1 MAPIEIVIAKIKAIA
16 DAIRDKTGTTAP
28 LTLDEMAESIE
39 YLESDGALAQTYI
52 LVDEDGYEIP
62 AVLTEEEVE
71 LTATPNDIRIG
82 TTAVTDTGV
91 TVGEKEIPGYRT
103 VEGARKIA
111 ADSEFVLKIRDGLYA
126 YTRLQALFCLFNTTL
141 GDSVATDKVAIDNSV
156 YKVESAVAVAD
167 ITVDDATESVMFNI
181 KNDTDGA
188 YVLRYFILKEEY

>member
-1 MAPIEIVIAKIKAIA
+1 MALIDKIKAIA
-16 DAIRDKTGTTAP
+16 DAIRAKTGTTAP

-91 TVGEKEIPGYRT
+91 TVGEKEIPSYNTTEGFRAFPNGSKIALTIKDYDYSKMQAIVCAFNTSLTDSVSAEKVVINGNLYPVHSTT
-103 VEGARKIA
+103 VE
-111 ADSEFVLKIRDGLYA
+111 
-126 YTRLQALFCLFNTTL
+126 
-141 GDSVATDKVAIDNSV
+141 AT
-156 YKVESAVAVAD
+156 
-167 ITVDDATESVMFNI
+167 IT
-181 KNDTDGA
+181 KNDDMTQIDFGITNNSGSP
-188 YVLRYFILKEEY
+188 YVVRYFMYKEIY